1 MREEVSQERGTEQ
14 QPGNDLHTRSPVRRG
29 VDATRAGPTRAAYRL
44 FLRLPA
50 KIEKKERCYARVKGL
65 KLAIAATSSA
75 ASIGLEMCI

>member
-1 MREEVSQERGTEQ
+1 MREEVSEERGAEQ
-14 QPGNDLHTRSPVRRG
+14 QPGNDLPDHPRLAQPPVSCPGR
-29 VDATRAGPTRAAYRL
+29 TWKPQEK
-44 FLRLPA
+44 PA